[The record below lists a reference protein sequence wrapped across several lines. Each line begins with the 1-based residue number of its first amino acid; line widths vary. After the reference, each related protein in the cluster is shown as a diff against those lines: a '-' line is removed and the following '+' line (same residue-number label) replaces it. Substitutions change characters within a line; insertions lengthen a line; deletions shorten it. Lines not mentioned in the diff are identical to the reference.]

1 MTTEVDL
8 AEAVGGWYALTPRE
22 RHVAE
27 LASRGMNNRQ
37 IAERLFLNER
47 AVRLHLERVFRVM
60 DIHGRAMLPAT
71 LAGIVESRTLAPQIA
86 LTERQ
91 EAVAAQVAAG
101 LTNAQIAEVLGMSV
115 KTVEKHL
122 RDVFARWSVN
132 SRSAVAAAW
141 RDHAE
146 SQAAPGPGQRQ
157 RVLTPIRARVV
168 DASPGA

>member
-1 MTTEVDL
+1 
-8 AEAVGGWYALTPRE
+8 
-22 RHVAE
+22 
-27 LASRGMNNRQ
+27 MNNRQ
-37 IAERLFLNER
+37 IAERLFLTER

-101 LTNAQIAEVLGMSV
+101 LTNAQIAEALGMSV

-146 SQAAPGPGQRQ
+146 SQGLDAPPGRDS
-157 RVLTPIRARVV
+157 AN
-168 DASPGA
+168 AS